1 MKTAKAIERLSWR
14 LTPDSKGNY
23 KIFNPNFT
31 DRDALNQII
40 KDLNKQ
46 AEENVKEHY
55 LFAKL
60 YAVMLR
66 VNTEFHG
73 DIIRA
78 NLDLNKILSEPLE
91 HHLQKLLI
99 ILKLQNVQ
107 NFFEHKNIYDPLLNM
122 DSYER
127 YSNLFPDITPEN
139 MFIAFDA
146 WDMEKLEEHFKF
158 TVNQSIINF
167 KTNV

>member
-1 MKTAKAIERLSWR
+1 MKTAQAIERLSF
-14 LTPDSKGNY
+14 TISKEN
-23 KIFNPNFT
+23 KPNQT
-31 DRDALNQII
+31 DKDALNQVI

-73 DIIRA
+73 DISLA
-78 NLDLNKILSEPLE
+78 NKDINEILATPL
-91 HHLQKLLI
+91 HVQLHKLLVL
-99 ILKLQNVQ
+99 LKRQNLS
-107 NFFEHKNIYDPLLNM
+107 NYFKSKDIYDPLLNKEN
-122 DSYER
+122 YET
-127 YSNLFPDITPEN
+127 YKKLFPEINSEGVA
-139 MFIAFDA
+139 MAFDA
-146 WDMEKLEEHFKF
+146 WDIDNLTAHFQF
-158 TVNQSIINF
+158 SVNQSIINF